1 MFKFDELRGIHL
13 EITSRCQAACPM
25 CARNYHGGLPNPNL
39 VEGDWTLDD
48 FKKIISPEVLKQIQ
62 YFYFCGNYGDPMVN
76 NDLIEMCRY
85 SKSIAPHV
93 TIKIHTNGGA
103 RKPVW
108 WSELA
113 SVLDNNDRVIF
124 AIDGLEDTHHL
135 YRVNTTYNRVIENAT
150 AFINAGG
157 KADWAMLV
165 FKHNEHQ
172 VEEAR
177 QRAQSLGFANFSMK
191 ASTRFIASDKFE
203 VYDKE
208 KNITHYL
215 EPSSTTNLNFITQ
228 EQVDK
233 FQEWVDNTEINCV
246 VKYGKEIY
254 IDAQKI
260 LSPCCFIAPARYTY
274 NDSGILKE
282 PQEKIKQQYFALVES
297 LGGFEKLNTVNNTLK
312 EIINSDAYQTV
323 WDYYWN
329 KNKLIMCAK
338 TCGKA
343 NSFSNPR
350 DQFIEMV
357 EL

>member
-1 MFKFDELRGIHL
+1 
-13 EITSRCQAACPM
+13 
-25 CARNYHGGLPNPNL
+25 
-39 VEGDWTLDD
+39 
-48 FKKIISPEVLKQIQ
+48 
-62 YFYFCGNYGDPMVN
+62 
-76 NDLIEMCRY
+76 
-85 SKSIAPHV
+85 
-93 TIKIHTNGGA
+93 
-103 RKPVW
+103 
-108 WSELA
+108 
-113 SVLDNNDRVIF
+113 VIF

-135 YRVNTTYNRVIENAT
+135 HRVNTTYNRVIENAT

-177 QRAQSLGFANFSMK
+177 HRAQTLGFANFSMK

-215 EPSSTTNLNFITQ
+215 EPSSTINLNFITQ

-260 LSPCCFIAPARYTY
+260 LHPCCFIAPAKYSY
-274 NDSGILKE
+274 NDNGILKE
-282 PQEKIKQQYFALVES
+282 PQEKIKRQYFSLVES
-297 LGGFEKLNTVNNTLK
+297 LGGFEKLNTINNTIGT
-312 EIINSDAYQTV
+312 IINSKEYQTV
-323 WDYYWN
+323 WDHYWN
-329 KNKLIMCAK
+329 KDKLIMCAK

-350 DQFIEMV
+350 DQFIEVV

>member
-1 MFKFDELRGIHL
+1 MFKFKHLKGIHL

-39 VEGDWTLDD
+39 VESDWTLEE
-48 FKKIISPEVLKQIQ
+48 FKKIISPNVLKQIQ

-85 SKSIAPHV
+85 SKSIAPNV

-103 RKPVW
+103 RKTEW

-113 SVLDNNDRVIF
+113 SVLDSNDRVIF

-135 YRVNTTYNRVIENAT
+135 HRVNTTYNRVIKNAT

-177 QRAQSLGFANFSMK
+177 HRAQTLGFANFSMK

-215 EPSSTTNLNFITQ
+215 EPSSTINLNFITQ

-260 LSPCCFIAPARYTY
+260 LHPCCFIAPAKYSY
-274 NDSGILKE
+274 NDNGILKE
-282 PQEKIKQQYFALVES
+282 PQEKIKRQYFSLVES
-297 LGGFEKLNTVNNTLK
+297 LGGFEKLNTINNSIGT
-312 EIINSDAYQTV
+312 IINSKEYQTV
-323 WDYYWN
+323 WDHYWN
-329 KNKLIMCAK
+329 KDKLIMCAK

-350 DQFIEMV
+350 DQFIEVV

>member
-1 MFKFDELRGIHL
+1 MFNFNELRGIHL

-39 VEGDWTLDD
+39 VEGDWTLED
-48 FKKIISPEVLKQIQ
+48 FKKIISKEVLEQIQ

-85 SKSIAPHV
+85 SKNIAPHV
-93 TIKIHTNGGA
+93 SIKIHTNGGA
-103 RKPVW
+103 RKPEW
-108 WSELA
+108 WSELGTI
-113 SVLDNNDRVIF
+113 LDSNDHVIF

-135 YRVNTTYNRVIENAT
+135 YRVNTTYERVIENSK
-150 AFINAGG
+150 AFIDAGG
-157 KADWAMLV
+157 QAEWSMLV

-172 VEEAR
+172 VDEAR
-177 QRAQSLGFANFSMK
+177 QRAKQLGFINFNMK
-191 ASTRFIASDKFE
+191 ASTRFIASDKYE

-208 KNITHYL
+208 RNITHYL
-215 EPSSTTNLNFITQ
+215 EPASTTNLNFITQ
-228 EQVDK
+228 EQVDG
-233 FQEWVDNTEINCV
+233 FQTWVDSTEISCV

-260 LSPCCFIAPARYTY
+260 LSPCCFIAPAPYIF
-274 NDSGILKE
+274 NDGILAK
-282 PQEKIKQQYFALVES
+282 PQEKIKQQYYSLVES
-297 LGGFEKLNTVNNTLK
+297 LGGFEKLNTINNSLK
-312 EIINSDAYQTV
+312 EIINSNAYQTV

-329 KNKLIMCAK
+329 ENKLIMCAK

-343 NSFSNPR
+343 TSFSQPR
-350 DQFIEMV
+350 DQFIEAI

>member
-1 MFKFDELRGIHL
+1 MFKFKHLKGIHL

-39 VEGDWTLDD
+39 VESDWTLEE
-48 FKKIISPEVLKQIQ
+48 FKKIISPNVLKQIQ

-85 SKSIAPHV
+85 SKSIAPNV

-103 RKPVW
+103 RKTEW

-113 SVLDNNDRVIF
+113 SVLDSNDRVIF

-135 YRVNTTYNRVIENAT
+135 HRVNTTYNRVIENAT

-177 QRAQSLGFANFSMK
+177 HRAQTLGFANFSMK

-215 EPSSTTNLNFITQ
+215 EPSSTINLNFITQ

-260 LSPCCFIAPARYTY
+260 LHPCCFIAPAKYSY
-274 NDSGILKE
+274 NDNGILKE
-282 PQEKIKQQYFALVES
+282 PQEKIKRQYFSLVES
-297 LGGFEKLNTVNNTLK
+297 LGGFEKLNTINNTIGT
-312 EIINSDAYQTV
+312 IINSKEYQTV
-323 WDYYWN
+323 WDHYWN
-329 KNKLIMCAK
+329 KDKLIMCAK

-350 DQFIEMV
+350 DQFIEVV